1 MLEINESQK
10 EELNKYP
17 ELKDMVEEYIATDGK
32 AVDGEDGEKQLPKLI
47 VWMRTHLE
55 NDIGWDKMCEFLE
68 WDEDGEQWEDFT
80 SWGHNSRRSR
90 VFWPWV
96 DGDFEYAVSVAI
108 ALQHV
113 VDGEELP

>member
-17 ELKDMVEEYIATDGK
+17 ELKAMVEEYIATDGK
-32 AVDGEDGEKQLPKLI
+32 AIEDEKGEKHLPKLI
-47 VWMRTHLE
+47 HWMRCHLE
-55 NDIGWDKMCEFLE
+55 DDIGWDKMCEFLE
-68 WDEDGEQWEDFT
+68 WDEDGGDWENFC
-80 SWGHNSRRSR
+80 SWGHNSRWVN

-113 VDGEELP
+113 IDGEELP

>member
-10 EELNKYP
+10 EERNKYP
-17 ELKDMVEEYIATDGK
+17 ELKAMVEEYIATDGK

-55 NDIGWDKMCEFLE
+55 NDIGWDRMCEFLE
-68 WDEDGEQWEDFT
+68 WDEDGEQWKDFT
-80 SWGHNSRRSR
+80 SWGHNSRWSR

-113 VDGEELP
+113 IDGEELP